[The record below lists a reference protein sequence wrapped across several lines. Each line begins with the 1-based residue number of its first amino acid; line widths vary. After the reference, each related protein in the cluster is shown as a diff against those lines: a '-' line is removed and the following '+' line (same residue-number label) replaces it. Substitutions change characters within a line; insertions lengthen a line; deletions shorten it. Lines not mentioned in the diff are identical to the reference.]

1 MKLFLIAILFC
12 FSSCNGQEL
21 TGTGPTPIN
30 VYTKAT
36 IDSINAVTQS
46 TLNAQRD
53 SIRNLSTALNNV
65 NLMVGSLN
73 IALASIQPLRDS
85 INALKSTVQPIRD
98 SLNALKVTV
107 AAIKPVYFQ
116 GFVGDG
122 LTPSTPIMPPPCPC
136 KQ

>member
-1 MKLFLIAILFC
+1 MKLILIALLFSFC
-12 FSSCNGQEL
+12 SCNGQEL
-21 TGTGPTPIN
+21 TGTGPTPVN

-36 IDSINAVTQS
+36 IDSITAATQT

-53 SIRNLSTALNNV
+53 SIHNLSTALNNV

-73 IALASIQPLRDS
+73 IALAAIQPLRDS
-85 INALKSTVQPIRD
+85 LA
-98 SLNALKVTV
+98 ALKVAV

-116 GFVGDG
+116 GFIGDG

-136 KQ
+136 IIKP